1 MSRLARVLPWGLLAL
16 SLAAHAW
23 QQFAPRPSAAA
34 VPAGTRA
41 PADHSAPSAPSYPT
55 APRSTPPE
63 LAEAA
68 AAAAPPPPSPP
79 APAVTFAAYADLLA
93 GSLET
98 PGQHEDL
105 ARVLA
110 RWVAVDPVGASEWL
124 DRHPDDPRFDL
135 PVAQVATH
143 LVAEGD
149 YELARE
155 WADSIRTPEV
165 RLMAIEEVL
174 AEQYRHHRLTPATLA
189 TAAARAGLPADR
201 VRGILD
207 YSRLD

>member
-1 MSRLARVLPWGLLAL
+1 MSRFARVLPWGLLAL

-23 QQFAPRPSAAA
+23 RLKPQIDRSDLPDRSDPSYPRPSQPSFIDPRPTT
-34 VPAGTRA
+34 PA
-41 PADHSAPSAPSYPT
+41 P
-55 APRSTPPE
+55 TPP
-63 LAEAA
+63 AVVS
-68 AAAAPPPPSPP
+68 APPPAPP

-110 RWVAVDPVGASEWL
+110 RWVAIDPVGAAEWL

-155 WADSIRTPEV
+155 WADSIRTPAV

-174 AEQYRHHRLTPATLA
+174 AEQYRHRRLTPATLA
-189 TAAARAGLPADR
+189 AAAARAGLPADR
-201 VRGILD
+201 VAGILN